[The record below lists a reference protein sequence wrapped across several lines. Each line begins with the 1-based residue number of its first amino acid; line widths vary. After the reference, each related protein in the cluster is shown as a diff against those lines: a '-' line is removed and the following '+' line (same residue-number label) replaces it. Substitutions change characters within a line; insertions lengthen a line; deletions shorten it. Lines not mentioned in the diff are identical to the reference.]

1 MATHG
6 SLLSYVS
13 LHRYPCPRDR
23 PRPQRAQRAAERPTG
38 CNHFAQQREEIAK
51 QRRALL
57 SAFGFVAV
65 RGGLDRFDR
74 RPDLPTSGPDTRQNT
89 GKAGFGRRILATWRC
104 PADDLER
111 HRTERPLPQSVRL
124 PTLRST
130 LLPKSHS
137 ARSGLEYLCSQRP
150 ARISGEHGWR
160 TQMKHMTRACSVL
173 VVTAFGW
180 VAAAAP
186 ALAQNAPQCV
196 VSGSPPAGWGF
207 NSIGYIQIASG
218 SSCRFSVNI
227 TGEILSSA
235 VSQNPAHGTL
245 QQLDA
250 ASFVYTSQAGYNGSD
265 TFAVQATGKS
275 PTSSGVSVITIN
287 ASLQ

>member
-1 MATHG
+1 MIAG
-6 SLLSYVS
+6 LIY
-13 LHRYPCPRDR
+13 
-23 PRPQRAQRAAERPTG
+23 QRAVLTPAKIPGRPGSAGGSWRRGDARLTTSNG
-38 CNHFAQQREEIAK
+38 TAQN
-51 QRRALL
+51 
-57 SAFGFVAV
+57 
-65 RGGLDRFDR
+65 DR
-74 RPDLPTSGPDTRQNT
+74 S
-89 GKAGFGRRILATWRC
+89 
-104 PADDLER
+104 
-111 HRTERPLPQSVRL
+111 RTVCAL
-124 PTLRST
+124 PTLQSA

-186 ALAQNAPQCV
+186 ALAQSAPQCV